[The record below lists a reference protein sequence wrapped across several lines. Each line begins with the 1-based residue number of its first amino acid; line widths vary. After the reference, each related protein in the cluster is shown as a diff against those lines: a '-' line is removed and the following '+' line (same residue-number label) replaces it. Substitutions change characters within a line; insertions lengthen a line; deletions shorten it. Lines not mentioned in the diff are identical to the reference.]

1 MKEIKGLSTN
11 LSIVNSSGSIF
22 LSEKQINSSQAKA
35 ILEMFCNDLTIN
47 NSQLKK

>member
-1 MKEIKGLSTN
+1 MKEITSPS

-22 LSEKQINSSQAKA
+22 LLEKQTSSSQAKPT
-35 ILEMFCNDLTIN
+35 IKMFLNDLAII